1 MERGFLVAGKQ
12 RPAGR
17 RRRWAIQEKG
27 AAEGDRIRKRGERRG
42 GGGKLRAAA
51 REAWLGG
58 SEAVEGAA
66 AGDGGSCG
74 REESHGH

>member
-42 GGGKLRAAA
+42 GGGDVSGLLCVCKGTDFISR
-51 REAWLGG
+51 
-58 SEAVEGAA
+58 
-66 AGDGGSCG
+66 DF
-74 REESHGH
+74 